1 MVRHDVVRCAN
12 PDPGKQPVNIP
23 RWKFEVVRAAILEVL
38 TDRPEGVEFKRLPA
52 LVGDALADDDLQRL
66 GSVPW
71 HTTVVKLHLEAV
83 SEIERIAG
91 RRPQVIRFV
100 QR

>member
-1 MVRHDVVRCAN
+1 MRCAN
-12 PDPGKQPVNIP
+12 PDPEKQPINIP
-23 RWKFEVVRAAILEVL
+23 RWKFEAVRAAILKVL
-38 TDRPEGVEFKRLPA
+38 ADRPEGVEFKRLPT
-52 LVGDALADDDLQRL
+52 LVRDALADDELKRL